1 MSATINTIPAS
12 QDVNVI
18 PAVLSAGGAAL
29 NFVELMLTANTR
41 VPIGAALSFPSATA
55 VGSYFGQTSNEY
67 NEATVY
73 FGGFTGANQTPGNL
87 LMAQYP
93 TSNVGAYLRGGNL
106 STLTLTALQAIA
118 GVLTVT
124 IDGTPHTSSAIN
136 LSAATSFSNA
146 AELITDALGLTGPTL
161 ATVTGT
167 FGADFTATASGTAL
181 TVTSITGTIHPG
193 TLPSAAI
200 IGTGIPPN
208 TYIVSQ
214 TSGTTGG
221 NGVYVT
227 SASTTASSASVLCES
242 NVLDVSAVA
251 TGTLAI
257 GQQVTG
263 AGVTA
268 GTFIT
273 ALGTGTGTTGS
284 YITTETQNLGSESM
298 TMVQPVVTWDS
309 VSGAF
314 TVISSTTGASSTISF
329 GSGTIAAPLLLTQAT
344 GAVTSQGAAA
354 ATPAAFMNTIVALTQ
369 NWVTFQTLFDPD
381 NGSGNTQKLA
391 FAAWANSV
399 GNGVR
404 YIYLCT
410 DTDITPTES
419 VPATSSLGYILQ
431 QNASSGTV
439 PIWQPAGAALHHAAF
454 VGGAIAAIDFT
465 ETNGRTNL
473 KFRTQ
478 SGLAASVTNQTI
490 SQNLGGNPQ
499 TGTKGNGY
507 NYVGAMATATSV
519 FTYFQQGM
527 VTGPFSWID
536 ALVDEIWINN
546 GLQADLMLCLTQN
559 KAIPYNPRGY
569 GLMRQYMMNTINAA
583 LNFAAIVN
591 GVPLS
596 TGQAAQVNNAAGMKI
611 DGTITQQGWYLQ
623 ILPAQ
628 SSIRGNRQSPPV
640 NFWYTDGGSVNCISL
655 VSTDIQ

>member
-106 STLTLTALQAIA
+106 STLTLIALQAIA

-146 AELITDALGLTGPTL
+146 AELITDALGLTGPTQ
-161 ATVTGT
+161 ATITTASMGASFTANAGSPSTHLVVTSVTGLISV
-167 FGADFTATASGTAL
+167 GDVVTATGISGTA
-181 TVTSITGTIHPG
+181 TI
-193 TLPSAAI
+193 L
-200 IGTGIPPN
+200 
-208 TYIVSQ
+208 SQ
-214 TSGTTGG
+214 VSGTTGG
-221 NGVYVT
+221 AGTYVLSESNT
-227 SASTTASSASVLCES
+227 CSSASATS
-242 NVLDVSAVA
+242 TSIVLDVTSVA
-251 TGTLAI
+251 SGTIAI
-257 GQQVTG
+257 GQQLEG
-263 AGVTA
+263 SGVTA

-273 ALGTGTGTTGS
+273 ALGTGTGGTGTYVTTQTQS
-284 YITTETQNLGSESM
+284 VASEAMTTVT
-298 TMVQPVVTWDS
+298 PVVTWDS
-309 VSGAF
+309 VSGGF
-314 TVISSTTGASSTISF
+314 VVISSTTGASSTISF

-354 ATPAAFMNTIVALTQ
+354 ATPAAFMNAIVALTQ

-490 SQNLGGNPQ
+490 AQNLGGNPQ

-507 NYVGAMATATSV
+507 NYVGAMGTATSV

-596 TGQAAQVNNAAGMKI
+596 TGEAAQVNNAAGKQI

-628 SSIRGNRQSPPV
+628 ASIRGNRQSPPI